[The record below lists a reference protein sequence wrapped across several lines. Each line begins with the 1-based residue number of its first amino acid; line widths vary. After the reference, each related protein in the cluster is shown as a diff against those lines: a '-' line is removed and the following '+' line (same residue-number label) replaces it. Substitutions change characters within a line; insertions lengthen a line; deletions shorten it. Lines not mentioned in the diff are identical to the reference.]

1 MPGDYRSRLRLRE
14 KRGHDEQELEIQGE
28 GGSTFQIILRK
39 NRINPLDFSVIL
51 GCLPELSAHLFRL
64 RRYNGKSHEHTN
76 QIERITFYDFHIHHA
91 TERYQDLG
99 LREDAYAVATDQYG
113 DFDGALARM
122 LSDCNFQ
129 LPEDPQ
135 QPLFEA
141 QPW

>member
-1 MPGDYRSRLRLRE
+1 MTTAHGYGFAKSGVMTNRSLRFRA
-14 KRGHDEQELEIQGE
+14 K
-28 GGSTFQIILRK
+28 GGSSFQIILRK
-39 NRINPLDFSVIL
+39 NRINLLDFSVIL
-51 GCLPELSAHLFRL
+51 GYLPELSAQMFRL

-91 TERYQDLG
+91 TVRYQDPG
-99 LREDAYAVATDQYG
+99 LREDAYAVVTNWYG
-113 DFDGALARM
+113 DFDGALALM